1 MKRRFVPYTANLK
14 PLARK
19 LRKGGTLS
27 EVLLWKVLRARQM
40 KGYQFHRQ
48 RPIDNYIVD
57 FYCHELN
64 LAIEIDG
71 HSHDYRVKED
81 LKRQKELENF
91 GIHFLRFEDI
101 TVKKDIKNVIIAIE
115 NWIEEFE
122 KTQTSP

>member
-1 MKRRFVPYTANLK
+1 
-14 PLARK
+14 
-19 LRKGGTLS
+19 
-27 EVLLWKVLRARQM
+27 M